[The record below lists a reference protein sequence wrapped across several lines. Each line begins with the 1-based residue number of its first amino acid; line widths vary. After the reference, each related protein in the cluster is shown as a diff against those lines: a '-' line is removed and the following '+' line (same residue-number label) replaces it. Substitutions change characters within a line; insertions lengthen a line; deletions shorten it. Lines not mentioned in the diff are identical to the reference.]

1 MYGERIIEKVEGI
14 YVTPSLIKM
23 WISFAGIGAF
33 AIAALMVAVS
43 HTKLS
48 GWFGA
53 LVRVVA
59 FVIFLFGTL
68 IMIYVVASGPTG
80 G

>member
-1 MYGERIIEKVEGI
+1 
-14 YVTPSLIKM
+14 M

-33 AIAALMVAVS
+33 ALAALMVALS

-48 GWFGA
+48 GWFA
-53 LVRVVA
+53 TLVRLIA
-59 FVIFLFGTL
+59 FIIFLFGTVV
-68 IMIYVVASGPTG
+68 MIFVVVSGPTG

>member
-1 MYGERIIEKVEGI
+1 
-14 YVTPSLIKM
+14 M

-33 AIAALMVAVS
+33 AVAALMVAIS

-48 GWFGA
+48 GWFA
-53 LVRVVA
+53 TLIRFIA
-59 FVIFLFGTL
+59 FLIFLFGTV
-68 IMIYVVASGPTG
+68 IMIFIVVSGPTG

>member
-1 MYGERIIEKVEGI
+1 M
-14 YVTPSLIKM
+14 TPSLIKM

-33 AIAALMVAVS
+33 AIAALMVALS

-48 GWFGA
+48 GWFA
-53 LVRVVA
+53 TLVRLIA
-59 FVIFLFGTL
+59 FIIFLFGTV
-68 IMIYVVASGPTG
+68 IMIFVVVSGPTG